1 MKRSFFSKSLLFTLC
16 FTIVGGV
23 VSGCQNNDR
32 DLEEESDLELIDL
45 TILSTTDVHNYL
57 MNYDYYTTTESDNT
71 GLVKVSTV
79 IKKFKEESRKKSN
92 NGAID
97 NVIVV
102 DNGDLIQGNPLGD
115 YFARVEPVKSGE
127 EHPVYKALRLAGFD
141 VATLGNHEFNY
152 GLDYLKQIVK
162 DSKVPIVNA
171 NIYNVKTKKPEFE
184 QYKIINKK
192 VIDGNGNEQDI
203 KIGITGFVPP
213 QILNWDKINLEGKI
227 VVKDIK
233 ESAEEIVP
241 KMKKAGADIIITL
254 SHSGYGNGSYK
265 KREEN
270 VSYELSNVKGINA
283 IVAGHTHIVFPSKEK
298 QAVYAGLKNIDSVIG
313 TMNGV
318 ATVQAGKYG
327 EGVGIINLKVNQ
339 SNDGYKVVY
348 SNSEYVTLEK
358 VENDSVFYKELKEDH
373 EKVVTFVNLP
383 VGNITKDI
391 NTYFALVSDNNA
403 VQLISDAQREYAKK
417 KVTEE
422 TVLHKYKGLPLLSA
436 AAPFKAG
443 LSKDGTKADD
453 YVEVKAGK
461 ISIKDVASIYK
472 YPNTA
477 IIMKVS
483 GKDLKN
489 WLEMSAGIFNTID
502 PKGKDGQEL
511 LNSNFPAF
519 NFDTIDGV
527 TYEINVTKEP
537 KYDVKG
543 NQNEADSSRIE
554 NLQYNGKEVQPEDE
568 FLIVTNN
575 YRASGGGNFPIFE
588 KVDVIAYISSDEI
601 RQIVNDYIKSKGMLN
616 PTVDNNWKIKS
627 IGNEAKVVFTS
638 SANGKT
644 LLPEY
649 PYLSV
654 GTSKGEN
661 LIEYIYD
668 FRK

>member
-1 MKRSFFSKSLLFTLC
+1 MKKIFFSKSIFFIFC
-16 FTIVGGV
+16 FAIVGGV
-23 VSGCQNNDR
+23 AGCKNSD
-32 DLEEESDLELIDL
+32 DAAEEASDQDTIDL

-79 IKKFKEESRKKSN
+79 IKKYKEESRKKSN
-92 NGAID
+92 NNAID

-127 EHPVYKALRLAGFD
+127 EHPVYKALRIAEFD
-141 VATLGNHEFNY
+141 AATLGNHEFNY
-152 GLDYLKQIVK
+152 GLNYLKQIIK

-171 NIYNVKTKKPEFE
+171 NIYNAKTRKPEFE

-192 VIDGNGNEQDI
+192 VVNVNGDEREI

-213 QILNWDKINLEGKI
+213 QILNWDKINLKGKV

-241 KMKKAGADIIITL
+241 KMKKAGADIVIAL
-254 SHSGYGNGSYK
+254 SHSGYGDGSYEK
-265 KREEN
+265 GEEN
-270 VSYELSNVKGINA
+270 ESYELTKVKGIDA
-283 IVAGHTHIVFPSKEK
+283 IIAGHSHIVFPSKDVQEVNP
-298 QAVYAGLKNIDSVIG
+298 ALKDVDYELG

-327 EGVGIINLKVNQ
+327 EGVGVINLKVKKAN
-339 SNDGYKVVY
+339 NGYKVVDSY
-348 SNSEYVTLEK
+348 SKYVTLEDI
-358 VENDSVFYKELKEDH
+358 ENDAVFEKELKEAH
-373 EKVVTFVNLP
+373 KKVVSFVNSP
-383 VGNITKDI
+383 VGNSTKDI

-403 VQLISDAQREYAKK
+403 VQLISDAQREYAKR

-422 TVLHKYKGLPLLSA
+422 TGLHKYKDLPILSA

-443 LSKDGTKADD
+443 LSKGGTKADD
-453 YVEVKAGK
+453 YVEVKAGR
-461 ISIKDVASIYK
+461 ISIKDIASIYK

-477 IIMKVS
+477 VIMKVN
-483 GKDLKN
+483 GNVLKN

-502 PKGKDGQEL
+502 SKGKEGQEL

-537 KYDVKG
+537 KYDLEG
-543 NQNEADSSRIE
+543 NENKTNSSRIE
-554 NLQYNGKEVQPEDE
+554 NLRYNGKEVIREDE
-568 FLIVTNN
+568 FLVVTNN
-575 YRASGGGNFPIFE
+575 YRGSGGGNFPIFE
-588 KVDVIAYISSDEI
+588 DDNSIAYISSDET
-601 RQIVNDYIKSKGMLN
+601 RQIVANYIKSRKMLN
-616 PTVDNNWKIKS
+616 PTVDNNWKLKPTERTI
-627 IGNEAKVVFTS
+627 KVVFTS
-638 SANGKT
+638 NTKGKM
-644 LLPEY
+644 LLKEY
-649 PYLSV
+649 PYLSA
-654 GTSKGEN
+654 GPSKGDN

-668 FRK
+668 LKK